1 VNVKPTLAIASVT
14 LREVLRRK
22 VQVNLLIFGSLVIL
36 ASLMISKLTIG
47 EQHRILSDLGL
58 SAATA
63 IGTLIAV
70 FVGASLVSGDIERRV
85 LLPVVAKPA
94 SRTAYLM
101 GRFLGLSASLLLN
114 LVAMAAVLAAM
125 LAVEAGS
132 LRPLDQS
139 LLVALAMMGVQFI
152 VVAAMAILFSS
163 ITSTTLAA
171 IFTLAIAIAGHLSG
185 EIRAIWQG
193 DASWVATLVWYVVPN
208 LGALSLNA
216 SVIYRTPPP
225 PGTELAAGYGLL
237 YAATALALASFAFEK
252 RDLR

>member
-1 VNVKPTLAIASVT
+1 MKATLSIASVT

-22 VQVNLLIFGSLVIL
+22 VQVNLILFGSLVIV

-63 IGTLIAV
+63 IGTLVAV
-70 FVGASLVSGDIERRV
+70 FVGSSLVSGDIERRV
-85 LLPVVAKPA
+85 LLPVVAKPT
-94 SRTAYLM
+94 SRTQYLL
-101 GRFLGLSASLLLN
+101 GRFLGLSFSLVLN
-114 LVAMAAVLAAM
+114 LLAMALVLALVLCA
-125 LAVEAGS
+125 EAGS
-132 LRPLDQS
+132 LAPLDRS
-139 LLVALAMMGVQFI
+139 LLAALGMMGVQFI

-163 ITSTTLAA
+163 LTSTTLAA
-171 IFTLAIAIAGHLSG
+171 IFTLSVAIAGHLSG

-193 DASWVATLVWYVVPN
+193 DATWVATLVWYLVPN

-216 SVIYRTPPP
+216 SVVYRTPPP
-225 PGTELAAGYGLL
+225 PGTWIAAGYGAL
-237 YAATALALASFAFEK
+237 YAATALALASFAFER

>member
-1 VNVKPTLAIASVT
+1 MRATLVIAGVT
-14 LREVLRRK
+14 VREVLRRK
-22 VQVNLLIFGSLVIL
+22 VQVNLLLFGSLVIL
-36 ASLMISKLTIG
+36 SSLMISQLTIG
-47 EQHRILSDLGL
+47 ERHRILSDLAL
-58 SAATA
+58 SAASA

-85 LLPVVAKPA
+85 LLPVIAKPA
-94 SRTAYLM
+94 TRTQYLL
-101 GRFLGLSASLLLN
+101 GRFLGLAATLLLN
-114 LVAMAAVLAAM
+114 LAAMAVVLGLV

-132 LRPLDQS
+132 LRPIDAS
-139 LLVALAMMGVQFI
+139 LLAAIGMMGVQFV
-152 VVAAMAILFSS
+152 VVAAIAVLFSS
-163 ITSTTLAA
+163 LSSTTLAA

-193 DASWVATLVWYVVPN
+193 DQAWIATAIWYLVPN
-208 LGALSLNA
+208 LGALNLNA

-225 PGTELAAGYGLL
+225 PGAWIAAAYGLF

>member
-1 VNVKPTLAIASVT
+1 MTPTLSIASVT

-22 VQVNLLIFGSLVIL
+22 VQVNLLLFGSLVIV

-70 FVGASLVSGDIERRV
+70 FVGSSLVSGDIERRV

-94 SRTAYLM
+94 SRTQYLI
-101 GRFLGLSASLLLN
+101 GRYLGLSASLVLN
-114 LVAMAAVLAAM
+114 LLAMAGVLA
-125 LAVEAGS
+125 LVLTVEAGS
-132 LRPLDQS
+132 LRPLDRS
-139 LLVALAMMGVQFI
+139 LLAALGMMGVQFA
-152 VVAAMAILFSS
+152 VVAAVAILFSS

-171 IFTLAIAIAGHLSG
+171 IFTLAVAIAGHLSG
-185 EIRAIWQG
+185 EVRAIWQG
-193 DASWVATLVWYVVPN
+193 DATWVATLVWYLVPN
-208 LGALSLNA
+208 LGALSLNG
-216 SVIYRTPPP
+216 SVIYRTPMPS
-225 PGTELAAGYGLL
+225 GTWLAAGYGLL
-237 YAATALALASFAFEK
+237 YAATALALASFAFER

>member
-1 VNVKPTLAIASVT
+1 MTAILSIASVT

-22 VQVNLLIFGSLVIL
+22 VQVNLLLFGSLIIV

-47 EQHRILSDLGL
+47 EQHRILADVGL

-85 LLPVVAKPA
+85 LLPVIAKPTT
-94 SRTAYLM
+94 RTRYLL
-101 GRFLGLSASLLLN
+101 GRYLGLAASLVLN
-114 LVAMAAVLAAM
+114 LLAMAVVLAAM

-132 LRPLDQS
+132 LRPIDAS
-139 LLVALAMMGVQFI
+139 FAAAIAMLGVQFL
-152 VVAAMAILFSS
+152 VVAAVAILFSAV
-163 ITSTTLAA
+163 TSTTLAA

-193 DASWVATLVWYVVPN
+193 DATWVATLVWYLVPN
-208 LGALSLNA
+208 LGALSLNGT
-216 SVIYRTPPP
+216 VIYRTPMP
-225 PGTELAAGYGLL
+225 PGTWLAAGYGAL
-237 YAATALALASFAFEK
+237 YAAAALALASVAFER